1 MYAAS
6 RLLLMSACCAEM
18 LKLPVGSVRFV
29 FSVQCNDTSF
39 NAVHAFNP
47 RMAAGSGRGFA

>member
-6 RLLLMSACCAEM
+6 RLLLMSACCAET

-29 FSVQCNDTSF
+29 LSVQFNDTSF

-47 RMAAGSGRGFA
+47 RMAGPGVSVT